1 MRGARPSPLAPS
13 PLLAVMALLVLTAMP
28 ALAPW
33 AQARTAAP
41 KTAAKPEATQPQPKG
56 KRVDIAGRVAVG
68 LDRTFIKDRSQG
80 YFMVQGVDLARFAGR
95 HIQARGVVVG
105 QEREF
110 RIIRLL
116 EYSVKSPDD
125 DSPGASR
132 KVK

>member
-1 MRGARPSPLAPS
+1 MRGARPSALGPS
-13 PLLAVMALLVLTAMP
+13 TLLAFMALLALAAMLV
-28 ALAPW
+28 LAPW
-33 AQARTAAP
+33 AQARKAAP
-41 KTAAKPEATQPQPKG
+41 KAAAKPEAAQPQPKG
-56 KRVDIAGRVAVG
+56 ERVDIIGRVAVG
-68 LDRTFIKDRSQG
+68 LDKTFIKDQSQG